1 MTSDAHANEV
11 GKPSA
16 TVAAVA
22 VAIPPA
28 NAGNRRFAD
37 WHEQVAANQSRGVA
51 SEAAGILDW
60 APASTGLRSAQVL
73 EKRASS
79 DAVKTVKRETAQLG
93 GAAAQAKA
101 PRAPVA
107 PRRKPRATEQPGA
120 LAQQM
125 CWKEVQF
132 QMERAL
138 SCRGSFRFTRGF
150 FFAIRTRNLARRF
163 RRRVRRVDSWRPLR
177 CRSRRGQFF
186 ATCFGQLFVF
196 GR

>member
-51 SEAAGILDW
+51 PEAAGILDW

-101 PRAPVA
+101 PRALVA
-107 PRRKPRATEQPGA
+107 PHRKPRATEQPERFGSANVLEGSSIPNGA
-120 LAQQM
+120 GAFLPRQLPLHARLFLCDTDAQPRQTIP
-125 CWKEVQF
+125 
-132 QMERAL
+132 AA
-138 SCRGSFRFTRGF
+138 GS
-150 FFAIRTRNLARRF
+150 
-163 RRRVRRVDSWRPLR
+163 
-177 CRSRRGQFF
+177 SRR
-186 ATCFGQLFVF
+186 QLAASSLPESARAILCDVLRPTFCL
-196 GR
+196 RP